1 MKDDVVRLQQEQV
14 TIMTQGQWNFNVIKQ
29 WMTATN
35 DAMGFEARGSSVYS
49 SINQF
54 GPTFVTDG
62 EVSSKTTCSFTP
74 TLGTRGFSRVR
85 REFSVLAEGRHIFG
99 RRPKPRAAKPREKP
113 LARSGAF
120 YRSR

>member
-1 MKDDVVRLQQEQV
+1 MADR
-14 TIMTQGQWNFNVIKQ
+14 TIV
-29 WMTATN
+29 
-35 DAMGFEARGSSVYS
+35 
-49 SINQF
+49 
-54 GPTFVTDG
+54 
-62 EVSSKTTCSFTP
+62 